1 MLHRR
6 SLGLAA
12 SLVAMLGLALALPAA
27 GQAKAA
33 MRAQGRVV
41 SVDVTVDRF
50 SVNRAG
56 KPVAHATAVT
66 RVVKRNGRIAT
77 AGDRVTLAVKTA
89 ATGCKVLDLSLQ
101 KLKLTL
107 LGLTVDTS
115 AVNVH
120 ITGNQTGSLGKLFC
134 QLANGLKLSNVTK
147 TLRAVKAMNR
157 SVRARPMHVL
167 SFRSPM
173 ATKSQAAPGAASCRV
188 LDLTLGPLNLDLLGL
203 NVDLYGLKPTDPV
216 VVTITADPA
225 GGALGKL
232 FCALAANAGS

>member
-1 MLHRR
+1 M
-6 SLGLAA
+6 
-12 SLVAMLGLALALPAA
+12 
-27 GQAKAA
+27 
-33 MRAQGRVV
+33 
-41 SVDVTVDRF
+41 
-50 SVNRAG
+50 
-56 KPVAHATAVT
+56 
-66 RVVKRNGRIAT
+66 
-77 AGDRVTLAVKTA
+77 
-89 ATGCKVLDLSLQ
+89 LDLSLQ

-120 ITGNQTGSLGKLFC
+120 ITGNQTGSLGKIFC

-147 TLRAVKAMNR
+147 TLRAVQSMNR
-157 SVRARPMHVL
+157 SVRRHPMHVM
-167 SFRSPM
+167 SFRTPM
-173 ATKSQAAPGAASCRV
+173 ATKSQSTAGASCRV